1 MSASEGGGGSRQA
14 RICAN
19 LRLRARVIKAVRTF
33 FDENG
38 FLEVETPNRIPAPAP
53 EAHIDPQPAGDAF
66 LHTSPELCMKRLLAA
81 GYERIYQLTRCHRRG
96 ERGRRHL
103 PEFTLLEWYQAGM
116 DYTAMMAQTEALVS
130 AVVASC
136 QPGRPRQLSYQGETI
151 DLTPPWERLSVED
164 AFHRFTSHSM
174 TAALAENR
182 FDEIIALTIE
192 PHLGRKRPVFLYD
205 YPIEC
210 GALARPKPG
219 APHLVE
225 RFELYVAGLELCNAF
240 SELND
245 PIEQRR
251 RFNAERQLRQATGK
265 PVAPLPETFLD
276 VLAHMPT
283 ASGNALGI
291 DRLVMLSA
299 DTTDIA
305 DVTAFTPEEL

>member
-1 MSASEGGGGSRQA
+1 V
-14 RICAN
+14 
-19 LRLRARVIKAVRTF
+19 LKAVRSF

-53 EAHIDPQPAGDAF
+53 EAHIDPQPSGAAY

-81 GYERIYQLTRCHRRG
+81 GYDRIYQLTRCHRRG

-103 PEFTLLEWYQAGM
+103 PEFTLLEWYQAEM
-116 DYTAMMAQTEALVS
+116 DYAAMMTLTEALVG
-130 AVVASC
+130 AVVAGC
-136 QPGRPRQLSYQGETI
+136 RPQHPRQLNYRGERI
-151 DLTPPWERLSVED
+151 DLTPPWERLTVENAFQRYAPLSV
-164 AFHRFTSHSM
+164 A
-174 TAALAENR
+174 AALAEDR
-182 FDEIIALTIE
+182 FDEIIALAIE
-192 PHLGRKRPVFLYD
+192 PHLGRKRPVFLCD
-205 YPIEC
+205 YPVEC
-210 GALARPKPG
+210 GALARPMAD

-225 RFELYVAGLELCNAF
+225 RFELYIAGIELCNGF
-240 SELND
+240 GELND

-251 RFNAERQLRQATGK
+251 RFNAERQLRQETGK

-291 DRLVMLSA
+291 DRLVMLMA